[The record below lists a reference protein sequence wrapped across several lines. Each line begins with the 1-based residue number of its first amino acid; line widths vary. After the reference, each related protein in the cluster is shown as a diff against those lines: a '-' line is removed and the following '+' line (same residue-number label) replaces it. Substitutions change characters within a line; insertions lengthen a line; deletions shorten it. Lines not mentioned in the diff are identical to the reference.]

1 MEASLGY
8 KKGDPAGQWWGTRLI
23 LWGTLWRQ
31 RQEDFC
37 EFEACLVCRMSSRT
51 DKAKKRR
58 RRKGKERKGRGG
70 SEGVPRQPGLQNEVA
85 FLLFLCVCLRIAV
98 T

>member
-1 MEASLGY
+1 
-8 KKGDPAGQWWGTRLI
+8 
-23 LWGTLWRQ
+23 
-31 RQEDFC
+31 
-37 EFEACLVCRMSSRT
+37 MSSRT

-58 RRKGKERKGRGG
+58 RRKGKEEKGKGG

-85 FLLFLCVCLRIAV
+85 FLLFLCVCVPPPLGSEVCITTTCSKTASA